1 MTIKT
6 ELTSRYSNPKSS
18 ILSAQILSTLK
29 KGMSNTNT
37 VDFFIYLKTYANAN
51 FTYANYIIALD
62 WLFILNAIT
71 VQENRIILC
80 ISES

>member
-1 MTIKT
+1 MI
-6 ELTSRYSNPKSS
+6 LTSRYSNPKSS
-18 ILSAQILSTLK
+18 IYYLSAQILSTLK